1 MTHAAFH
8 RTGSAPDTE
17 INVDGRPVPARTGES
32 VAAALLAS
40 GQGNVVCAVGSCY
53 QCVATIDGVPNRRTC
68 RTRVRAGMDVT
79 HAVPDV
85 VVRPETPRTEMRCG
99 DVVVVGAGPSG
110 AACALALDAEGIST
124 TLLDDN
130 ADAGGQVWRKPAGAD
145 GGSGAWLRGRIAK
158 ARHVDHRAG
167 IEVLDLRDGREIWA
181 LDASGHGHI
190 LRPQAVVIASGAI
203 ERNVAL
209 PGWDLPGVLNL
220 GGLQALAKAQGLV
233 PRVPVLLAGT
243 GPLLHL
249 VADDLL
255 AAGVRIAAIVDAA
268 GFPSLAT
275 VSAIAG
281 APGLARRAFGFALRR
296 RRAGVP
302 MLYGHRVARI
312 DAHGDGMRIT
322 VVSAD
327 SRSAVRTFDAG
338 VVGLGYGLRPN
349 VELAQVAGAA
359 IGHDVALGG
368 WRVEV
373 DGGCETSVDGVFAIG
388 EACGVRGVEAALCDA
403 TIVAEA
409 IAMRLGRVPSV
420 ELRDAVRVA
429 RERRAKFERAARA
442 LGVWMK
448 VPSGPPPGPTT
459 VCRCENVIQGQL
471 AAARALDLASPG
483 AIKMATRIGMGLC
496 QGRVCASVAEAAY
509 GPVDAPPR
517 ARFPL
522 RPCPADAFPTT
533 LQPAVPLRD

>member
-1 MTHAAFH
+1 MTQASFH
-8 RTGSAPDTE
+8 RLGSATDTE
-17 INVDGRPVPARTGES
+17 IKIDGRSVPARIGES
-32 VAAALLAS
+32 VAAALLAD
-40 GQGNVVCAVGSCY
+40 GQGSVLCAVGSCY
-53 QCVATIDGVPNRRTC
+53 RCVATIDGVPRRAC
-68 RTRVRAGMDVT
+68 RTRVRAGMEVT

-85 VVRPETPRTEMRCG
+85 VVRPEIPRTEMPCG
-99 DVVVVGAGPSG
+99 EAVVIGAGPSG

-145 GGSGAWLRGRIAK
+145 GGSGAWLRGRIAR
-158 ARHVDHRAG
+158 ARNVDHRADV
-167 IEVLDLRDGREIWA
+167 EVLDLRDANEIWV
-181 LDASGHGHI
+181 LDAHGHGHI
-190 LRPQAVVIASGAI
+190 LRPKAVVIASGAI

-209 PGWDLPGVLNL
+209 PGWDLPGVINL
-220 GGLQALAKAQGLV
+220 GGLQALAKAQGLA

-255 AAGVRIAAIVDAA
+255 AAGVRIVAVVDAA

-275 VSAIAG
+275 ISAIAG

-296 RRAGVP
+296 RHAGVP
-302 MLYGHRVARI
+302 MLYGHRVASI
-312 DAHGDGMRIT
+312 DADVAGMRVS
-322 VVSAD
+322 VVPTD
-327 SRSAVRTFDAG
+327 SGSPVRTFHAG

-359 IGHDVALGG
+359 IGHVGALGG

-373 DGGCETSVDGVFAIG
+373 DGGCETNVDGVFAIG
-388 EACGVRGVEAALCDA
+388 EVCGVRGVEAALCDA
-403 TIVAEA
+403 TIAAEA
-409 IAMRLGRVPSV
+409 IATRLGRTPSA
-420 ELRDAVRVA
+420 ELRKAVRLA

-442 LGVWMK
+442 LGAWMK
-448 VPSGPPPGPTT
+448 IPFGPPDAQTV
-459 VCRCENVIQGQL
+459 VCRCENVTQRQL
-471 AAARALDLASPG
+471 EAARALDLASPA

-496 QGRVCASVAEAAY
+496 QGRVCASVVEAAY
-509 GPVDAPPR
+509 GAGDVPPR

-522 RPCPADAFPTT
+522 RPCPADAFPMDSRAA
-533 LQPAVPLRD
+533 LPKQD